1 MYKTIAKKLKNDHT
15 SGASELSR
23 LAAEAFIAFSSGK
36 GSRSRERIFTG
47 LLGLGRNLILA
58 QPYMAP
64 IFNLVNSIIYLV
76 EEGKDGLSQVEISE
90 LVKSKSKDFIDN
102 SLSSLEK
109 IGQHGQVLIED
120 GCTVLTHS
128 SSGSTLSILR
138 KARKEG
144 KNLQVF
150 ATESRPML
158 EGRILARFL
167 GEEGIATTLIVDAA
181 AGTIVKNVD
190 LILVGADSIS
200 ETSFINKIGTRYLA
214 LLSRENNIPLYV
226 ACERSKFISEG
237 WRMRPKADGNPEEVL
252 GDRLKNVKAEN
263 PYYEEIPLSFCRGI
277 ITNEGIFL
285 PSDVHNFIR
294 QTRISKSLTEAL
306 KLFTK

>member
-1 MYKTIAKKLKNDHT
+1 MYKKIAKRIKNDHT

-36 GSRSRERIFTG
+36 VSQSKEKAFAE
-47 LLGLGRNLILA
+47 LLELGKDLILA

-64 IFNLVNSIIYLV
+64 IFNLVNSIVYAV
-76 EEGKDGLSQVEISE
+76 EEKKDNLSQTEMSE
-90 LVKSKSKDFIDN
+90 LVKSKSRDFIDN
-102 SLSSLEK
+102 SLNSLEK
-109 IGQHGQVLIED
+109 IGQYGEVLIENE
-120 GCTVLTHS
+120 CSVLTHS

-138 KARKEG
+138 KAKKAG
-144 KNLQVF
+144 KTFQVF

-167 GEEGIATTLIVDAA
+167 GEEGIATTLVVDAA
-181 AGTIVKNVD
+181 VGTIVKNADV
-190 LILVGADSIS
+190 ILVGADSIS

-226 ACERSKFISEG
+226 ACERSKFISEA
-237 WRMRPKADGNPEEVL
+237 WRIKPKADGNPEEVL
-252 GDRLKNVKAEN
+252 DEKLKNVKAEN
-263 PYYEEIPLSFCRGI
+263 PYYEEVPLLFCRGI

-294 QTRISKSLTEAL
+294 QTRISKSLTGAL
-306 KLFTK
+306 KLFKK